1 MLESGLEFFRKKGK
15 QQEVGKT
22 LEAVTHPLWSK
33 HCKINSKQSAQV
45 CCENDFHEL
54 TTTATI
60 AVITVERAGKAFVY
74 SRMQMAL

>member
-33 HCKINSKQSAQV
+33 HRIKSKQSAEV

-54 TTTATI
+54 ITTATI